1 MVPNRLFPRGPS
13 GGGTSTAGL
22 GTLNIWRRSGL
33 LSLALRQR
41 LQVEEDHLTVSS
53 VPVAGRGPIETVVCL
68 GYAIAYN
75 AAAVAK
81 QDPILRA
88 LGMASSC
95 SHNDE

>member
-1 MVPNRLFPRGPS
+1 MPKRPFPRGAHW
-13 GGGTSTAGL
+13 GRDFNGWYWHAKNLAQIRTFIVDLTS
-22 GTLNIWRRSGL
+22 
-33 LSLALRQR
+33 R

-53 VPVAGRGPIETVVCL
+53 IPVAGRGPIETVVCR
-68 GYAIAYN
+68 GYAITYN

-88 LGMASSC
+88 LGMGFPC